1 MELHDMR
8 KEFGSQLDYE
18 LNLPK
23 NPFEAFKQWFE
34 EAEKL
39 YKEEANCFVLST
51 VNRLGKVN
59 SRILLLKNFNN
70 KNLTFFTNYKSQK
83 AKEIDENPQV
93 SCLFYW
99 SSMEKQIRISGT
111 AKKSPQETSKKYF
124 SMRPRNSQIAAWAS
138 KQSKEIKS
146 KKNLIETYISY
157 KKDYS
162 KKEKIPYPDFW
173 GGYDIIPKS
182 FEFWQ
187 GGLYRLH
194 DRIKYKLEKNSQ
206 WKQTRLSP

>member
-18 LNLPK
+18 LDLPD
-23 NPFEAFKQWFE
+23 NPFHAFKQWFE
-34 EAEKL
+34 EAKKL
-39 YKEEANCFVLST
+39 YKEEANCFVLSSA
-51 VNRLGKVN
+51 NRAGEVN
-59 SRILLLKNFNN
+59 SRILLLKNFNE
-70 KNLTFFTNYKSQK
+70 KTLTFFTNYASQK
-83 AKEIDENPQV
+83 AEEIEENPQV

-111 AKKSPQETSKKYF
+111 VKKSTKKASEKYF
-124 SMRPRNSQIAAWAS
+124 AMRPRNSQIAAWAS
-138 KQSKEIKS
+138 KQSSEIKS
-146 KKNLIETYISY
+146 KRELIENYISY

-162 KKEKIPYPDFW
+162 KKEKIPYPEFW
-173 GGYDIIPKS
+173 GGYDITPTS

-194 DRIKYKLEKNSQ
+194 DRLKYTLEGKSK
-206 WKQTRLSP
+206 WVQTRLSP